1 MLKVSILI
9 LLVSQIFSL
18 YDSNSKVVKL
28 TKENFDR
35 LVLKSNELWLVEF
48 YAPWYN
54 FIILKIISN
63 LMIKFKIL

>member
-18 YDSNSKVVKL
+18 FDSNSKVVKL
-28 TKENFDR
+28 TKENFDS

-54 FIILKIISN
+54 FIILNIIYT
-63 LMIKFKIL
+63 LMMKF